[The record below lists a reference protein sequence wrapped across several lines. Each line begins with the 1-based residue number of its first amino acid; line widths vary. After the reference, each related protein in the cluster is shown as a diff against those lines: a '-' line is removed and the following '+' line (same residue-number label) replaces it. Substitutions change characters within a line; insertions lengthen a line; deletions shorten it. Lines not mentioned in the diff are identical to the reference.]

1 MKKNN
6 HSQLLVNKME
16 KLYKSYSIKAKNE
29 LNLVLNDIQSKNTKR
44 LKHQLEELTNLN
56 MLPL

>member
-1 MKKNN
+1 
-6 HSQLLVNKME
+6 ME